1 MNRRHNKDSEELRN
15 FWEEYEIDQDE
26 QKTSDDV
33 GLREDICSFIQQ
45 ITKLKRDLNDIQKN
59 TKTMKHDAPYTL
71 FESYQ
76 CDSIVQR
83 EMTNCRDTLSLENDM
98 PTDPRTATNSAM
110 FHLQFLYSIDI
121 ICSFHSLLMSA
132 VKFKTRFLLRK
143 RQIL

>member
-1 MNRRHNKDSEELRN
+1 MNKRHNKNSEELRN

-26 QKTSDDV
+26 QKTSDDA
-33 GLREDICSFIQQ
+33 GLRENICSFIQQ
-45 ITKLKRDLNDIQKN
+45 ITKFKRDLNDLN
-59 TKTMKHDAPYTL
+59 TKTMKHDAPQTL
-71 FESYQ
+71 SESYQ

-83 EMTNCRDTLSLENDM
+83 EMTNCRDTLLLENDM
-98 PTDPRTATNSAM
+98 PTDLRMATNSTM

-121 ICSFHSLLMSA
+121 ICSSHNLLMSA